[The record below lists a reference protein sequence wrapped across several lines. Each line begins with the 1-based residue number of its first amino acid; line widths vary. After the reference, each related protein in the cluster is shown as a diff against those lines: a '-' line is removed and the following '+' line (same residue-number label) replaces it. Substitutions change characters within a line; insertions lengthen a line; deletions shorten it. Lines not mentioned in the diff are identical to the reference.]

1 MNARNSLFKGSLSK
15 VVMVM
20 LVPLL
25 LVACSS
31 NKKDLG
37 DSDGVIISQ
46 TDGLNTDTTTITD
59 GTPIYDGNTLGSVD
73 SSAVPGSQQDL
84 VNNAG
89 DLVFFGYDSSELDS
103 QSRSVLEAQARW
115 LQNYPNLYITI
126 EGHADERGTRE
137 YNLALADRRANST
150 KNFLVAMGVSSS
162 RINTISYGKEK
173 PLMVGA
179 DTTSWAQ
186 NRRAQTRVQ

>member
-1 MNARNSLFKGSLSK
+1 MNTRNSLFKGSLSK
-15 VVMVM
+15 VIMVM

-31 NKKDLG
+31 SKKDLG
-37 DSDGVIISQ
+37 DSDGMMIGQ
-46 TDGLNTDTTTITD
+46 DGMSD
-59 GTPIYDGNTLGSVD
+59 GTMMSDGTESYDGSTIGSVD
-73 SSAVPGSQQDL
+73 GSAVPGSQQDL

-115 LQNYPNLYITI
+115 LQNYPSLYITV

-137 YNLALADRRANST
+137 YNLALGERRANAA
-150 KNFLVAMGVSSS
+150 KNYLIAMGVDSS
-162 RINTISYGKEK
+162 RVNTISYGKEK

-179 DTTSWAQ
+179 DSASWAQ
-186 NRRAQTRVQ
+186 NRRAHTRVQ